1 MGKTK
6 QLLDD
11 FHLSD
16 EEINQELQFR
26 SDDEY
31 QYQQWLESPEYVEFV
46 NQQIARC
53 TPKYSEV
60 DVDRA
65 ISEAFK
71 SLVVTSEEVGIDVYE
86 KLFRQHFTENLG

>member
-6 QLLDD
+6 ELLDD

-16 EEINQELQFR
+16 DEISQELQYR
-26 SDDEY
+26 HDDEY
-31 QYQQWLESPEYVEFV
+31 QYKEWLKSPEYVEFV
-46 NQQIARC
+46 NQQIQQC

-71 SLVVTSEEVGIDVYE
+71 SIVVTSEEVGKDVYE
-86 KLFRQHFTENLG
+86 KLFRQHFTENL

>member
-6 QLLDD
+6 QLLEDIPLTDAEVANELYARGDED
-11 FHLSD
+11 F
-16 EEINQELQFR
+16 
-26 SDDEY
+26 

-86 KLFRQHFTENLG
+86 KLFRQHFRENLG